1 VQIRRRDTGE
11 TAGLR
16 SGDEPVVVTG
26 LPSEIVLLL
35 FGRDQV
41 RGLAFA
47 GPEDRVSRLR
57 GADLGF

>member
-1 VQIRRRDTGE
+1 MLIANP
-11 TAGLR
+11 TAVLR

-41 RGLAFA
+41 RGLEFE
-47 GPEDRVSRLR
+47 GPDDRVTRLR
-57 GADLGF
+57 ESDLGI